1 MVWSHVTVDFSSIL
15 RGAYVINASWY
26 FHRMNLS
33 PVAPSAWLEFF
44 ISPLSLSVWEN
55 SYPASP
61 GCIIMGRNHAGSHL
75 LKCRPHISLA
85 NTKNKFWCFSSSSY
99 ASIKGLCTLPW
110 VSKNTMSH
118 LRLLPKRRRRSL
130 VWVSRT
136 EPGDIPIT
144 SCYTILSCTCVYM
157 QLTRIINA
165 CQILLMFQTSC
176 QKYNVH

>member
-1 MVWSHVTVDFSSIL
+1 
-15 RGAYVINASWY
+15 
-26 FHRMNLS
+26 
-33 PVAPSAWLEFF
+33 
-44 ISPLSLSVWEN
+44 
-55 SYPASP
+55 
-61 GCIIMGRNHAGSHL
+61 MGRNHAGSHL

-99 ASIKGLCTLPW
+99 ASIEGLCTLPW

-130 VWVSRT
+130 MWVSRT

-144 SCYTILSCTCVYM
+144 SCYTILWCTCVYM

-165 CQILLMFQTSC
+165 CQILLMFQTSY
-176 QKYNVH
+176 QKYNVLQKQIKQVWAIWNQTLRNPNPFMWPWKGSLAIGFVRGSANMFLVEICFKNTYFFATMSRM